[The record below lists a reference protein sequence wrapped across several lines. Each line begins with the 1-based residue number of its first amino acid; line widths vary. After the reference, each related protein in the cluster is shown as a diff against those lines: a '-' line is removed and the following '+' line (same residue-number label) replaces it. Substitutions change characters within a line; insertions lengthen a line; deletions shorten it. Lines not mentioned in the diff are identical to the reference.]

1 MDTLY
6 FVALEQNGRKIKKRG
21 KDERR
26 RIFDEFFAIVE
37 KVFFFERK
45 EILFNCAIRGYNF
58 RRESTSGTS
67 LIFLMLNERSTVIDE
82 HQALCLVYLNISLEN
97 RESFKRELRGM

>member
-6 FVALEQNGRKIKKRG
+6 FVALEENGRKIRKRG

-45 EILFNCAIRGYNF
+45 EINL
-58 RRESTSGTS
+58 
-67 LIFLMLNERSTVIDE
+67 
-82 HQALCLVYLNISLEN
+82 
-97 RESFKRELRGM
+97 

>member
-6 FVALEQNGRKIKKRG
+6 FVALEQNGRKIRKRG

-37 KVFFFERK
+37 KLFFFR
-45 EILFNCAIRGYNF
+45 
-58 RRESTSGTS
+58 T
-67 LIFLMLNERSTVIDE
+67 
-82 HQALCLVYLNISLEN
+82 
-97 RESFKRELRGM
+97 KRNTL

>member
-6 FVALEQNGRKIKKRG
+6 FVALEQNGRKIRKRG

-37 KVFFFERK
+37 KVFFFRTK
-45 EILFNCAIRGYNF
+45 RNK
-58 RRESTSGTS
+58 S
-67 LIFLMLNERSTVIDE
+67 LIVQFEDIIFE
-82 HQALCLVYLNISLEN
+82 GN
-97 RESFKRELRGM
+97 RRVGQVLYF

>member
-6 FVALEQNGRKIKKRG
+6 FVALEENGRKIRKRRG

-45 EILFNCAIRGYNF
+45 EINL
-58 RRESTSGTS
+58 
-67 LIFLMLNERSTVIDE
+67 
-82 HQALCLVYLNISLEN
+82 
-97 RESFKRELRGM
+97 

>member
-6 FVALEQNGRKIKKRG
+6 FVALEQNGRKIRKRG

-37 KVFFFERK
+37 KLFFFSNEK
-45 EILFNCAIRGYNF
+45 KY
-58 RRESTSGTS
+58 S
-67 LIFLMLNERSTVIDE
+67 LIAQFEDIIFE
-82 HQALCLVYLNISLEN
+82 GN
-97 RESFKRELRGM
+97 RRVGQVLYF